1 MHELAT
7 FGWTPLLDAYPT
19 GANVYATIP
28 STTGS
33 AKQIVVGAHFDTVMG
48 SPGANDNATGCAVV
62 LAAARRFVDL
72 PVRDPNVV
80 VVLFDEEEA
89 GLFGSRAF
97 AESLT
102 GQDVIAVH
110 SIDQVGWDSDGD
122 RRFELELPTPALERD
137 YRAAAAQLGV
147 PVTVTST
154 SGTDHA
160 SFREL
165 AMPAVGL
172 TEEYV
177 EGDTTPYRHT
187 PGDVPSTVDFA
198 YTATAAR
205 LVNLVLEGEVAQ

>member
-1 MHELAT
+1 M
-7 FGWTPLLDAYPT
+7 LDAYPT

-33 AKQIVVGAHFDTVMG
+33 AKQIIVGAHFDTVPA
-48 SPGANDNATGCAVV
+48 SPGADDNASGCATV
-62 LAAARRFVDL
+62 LAAARRFVDIYE
-72 PVRDPNVV
+72 RGPNVV
-80 VVLFDEEEA
+80 VVLFDQEEA

-97 AESLT
+97 AATLT
-102 GQDVIAVH
+102 GADVIAVH
-110 SIDQVGWDSDGD
+110 SVDQVGWDSNGN

-137 YRAAAAQLGV
+137 YRAAAAKLGV
-147 PVTVTST
+147 PLTVTMT

-187 PGDVPSTVDFA
+187 PGDLPSTVNFA

-205 LVNLVLEGEVAQ
+205 LLNLVLEGEVAP